1 MDQYFDSF
9 KLIFQIKSVGSEDA
23 GLYRCCPHNII
34 PDTVTINIMDSDGNF
49 AAVYKDSVSSGSS
62 VMISDI
68 NLLLGLLLV
77 LRAPIRMN

>member
-9 KLIFQIKSVGSEDA
+9 KQNIFQIKSVGSEDA

-34 PDTVTINIMDSDGNF
+34 PDTVTINIMDNDGNF
-49 AAVYKDSVSSGSS
+49 AAVYKDSVSSQSS

-68 NLLLGLLLV
+68 NLLGLLLV
-77 LRAPIRMN
+77 LRARMN

>member
-9 KLIFQIKSVGSEDA
+9 KQNIFQIKSVGSEDA

-34 PDTVTINIMDSDGNF
+34 PDTVTINIMDNDGNF
-49 AAVYKDSVSSGSS
+49 AAVYKDSVSSQQSS

-68 NLLLGLLLV
+68 NLLGFLLV
-77 LRAPIRMN
+77 LRAGMN

>member
-9 KLIFQIKSVGSEDA
+9 KQNIFQIKSVGSEDA

-34 PDTVTINIMDSDGNF
+34 PDTVTVNIMDNDGNF
-49 AAVYKDSVSSGSS
+49 AAVYKDSVSSSQSS

-68 NLLLGLLLV
+68 NLLGSLLV
-77 LRAPIRMN
+77 LRTRMN

>member
-9 KLIFQIKSVGSEDA
+9 KQNIFQIKSVGSEDA

-34 PDTVTINIMDSDGNF
+34 PDTVTINIMDNDGNF
-49 AAVYKDSVSSGSS
+49 AAVYKDSVSSQSS

-68 NLLLGLLLV
+68 NLLGLLSV
-77 LRAPIRMN
+77 LRARMN

>member
-1 MDQYFDSF
+1 MTPTF
-9 KLIFQIKSVGSEDA
+9 KQNIFQIKSVGSEDA

-49 AAVYKDSVSSGSS
+49 AAVYKDSVSSQTSS

-68 NLLLGLLLV
+68 NLLWLLLV
-77 LRAPIRMN
+77 LRAVMN

>member
-9 KLIFQIKSVGSEDA
+9 KQNIFQIKSVGSEDA

-34 PDTVTINIMDSDGNF
+34 PDTVTVNIMDNDGNF
-49 AAVYKDSVSSGSS
+49 AAVYKDSVSSSQSS

-68 NLLLGLLLV
+68 NLLGSLLV
-77 LRAPIRMN
+77 LRTGMN